1 MTALSYDTDLSDAE
15 WAILAPL
22 LAPTTRRGRPR
33 KHDLRQVLNAV
44 LYVLRGGEPWRLL
57 PHEFPPWQSVYDH
70 FRRWRQRGTWRSIN
84 DALRTRARM
93 LAGRSPQPHAAIIDS
108 QSARTSEAGGERG
121 YDGGKRISGRKRHL
135 VVDTQ
140 GLILHVLVHPAD
152 VHDRRAA
159 EAVLADLR
167 GRYSEV
173 ECLFADMGYQGLASW
188 LSAELGWTL
197 LIVKRP
203 RRWVRV
209 PADQPAPEMP
219 AGFSVLPQ
227 RWIVERT
234 FAWLIRNRRL
244 AKDWEGL
251 PATTETWIYLA
262 MSRLMTKRLAHAAAQ
277 FPDTL

>member
-1 MTALSYDTDLSDAE
+1 
-15 WAILAPL
+15 
-22 LAPTTRRGRPR
+22 
-33 KHDLRQVLNAV
+33 
-44 LYVLRGGEPWRLL
+44 
-57 PHEFPPWQSVYDH
+57 
-70 FRRWRQRGTWRSIN
+70 
-84 DALRTRARM
+84 M
-93 LAGRSPQPHAAIIDS
+93 LAGRSPEPHAAIIDS
-108 QSARTSEAGGERG
+108 QTARTSEAGGERG

-167 GRYSEV
+167 GRYPEV
-173 ECLFADMGYQGLASW
+173 ECLFADMGYQGLAAW

-197 LIVKRP
+197 LVVKRP

-219 AGFSVLPQ
+219 GGFAVLPQ

-234 FAWLIRNRRL
+234 FAWLVRNRRL

-262 MSRLMTKRLAHAAAQ
+262 MSRLMTKRLAHATA
-277 FPDTL
+277 

>member
-1 MTALSYDTDLSDAE
+1 L
-15 WAILAPL
+15 P
-22 LAPTTRRGRPR
+22 PTTRRGRPR
-33 KHDLRQVLNAV
+33 KDDLRQVLNAI
-44 LYVLRGGEPWRLL
+44 LSILRGGETWRLL
-57 PHEFPPWQSVYDH
+57 PHEFPPWQSVYDR

-93 LAGRSPQPHAAIIDS
+93 LAGRSPEPHAVIINS
-108 QSARTSEAGGERG
+108 QTARTSEAGGERG
-121 YDGGKRISGRKRHL
+121 YDSGKRISGRKRHL

-167 GRYSEV
+167 SRYPEV
-173 ECLFADMGYQGLASW
+173 ECLFADMGYQGLTSW
-188 LSAELGWTL
+188 LATELGWTL
-197 LIVKRP
+197 LVVKRP

-219 AGFSVLPQ
+219 GGFAVLPQ

-234 FAWLIRNRRL
+234 FAWLVRNRRL

-262 MSRLMTKRLAHAAAQ
+262 MSRLMTKRLAHAAA
-277 FPDTL
+277 

>member
-1 MTALSYDTDLSDAE
+1 MTALSYVTDLSDAE

-22 LAPTTRRGRPR
+22 LTPTTRRGRPR

-44 LYVLRGGEPWRLL
+44 LYILRGGEPWRLL

-70 FRRWRQRGTWRSIN
+70 FRRWRQRSTWRRIN
-84 DALRTRARM
+84 HALRPQTRM
-93 LAGRSPQPHAAIIDS
+93 LAGRDPQPHAAIIDS
-108 QSARTSEAGGERG
+108 QTARSSEAGGERG

-167 GRYSEV
+167 GRYPEV
-173 ECLFADMGYQGLASW
+173 ERLFADMGYQGLASW
-188 LSAELGWTL
+188 LEKELGWTL

-219 AGFSVLPQ
+219 AGFSLLPQ

-234 FAWLIRNRRL
+234 FAWLVRNRRL

-262 MSRLMTKRLAHAAAQ
+262 MSRLMTKRLAHAKA
-277 FPDTL
+277 